1 VLFVRKTTTTLKS
14 IETTHIGKMGLQIG
28 TKDLIDIL
36 LVAIL
41 LYQTFKLLKR
51 SGAINIFIGILGF
64 LICWFLVSYIFKME
78 LLGEI
83 FDRIVNVGTFGL
95 IVLFQEEIRRFFS
108 RIGSTQRGSIHNSLR
123 RFFSN
128 SRVERDKTDLDLVQI
143 ILACKNLSKTFT
155 GGIIV
160 FTKSNDLDYYIQSG
174 EQINASINSRLIES
188 IFFKNNP
195 LHDGA
200 LIITNR
206 KMKAAA
212 CILPIS
218 NDQSIPK
225 RMGLRHRAALGI
237 TDQSDAIAVI
247 LSEET
252 GHISWAK
259 NGKLTVN
266 GKIEELEQF
275 LAEEL
280 GLNS

>member
-1 VLFVRKTTTTLKS
+1 
-14 IETTHIGKMGLQIG
+14 MGFQIG
-28 TKDLIDIL
+28 IKDIIDIL
-36 LVAIL
+36 LVAVL

-64 LICWFLVSYIFKME
+64 LICWFLVSYVFKME
-78 LLGEI
+78 LLGGI
-83 FDRIVNVGTFGL
+83 FDRVVNVGTFGL

-108 RIGSTQRGSIHNSLR
+108 KIGSSQRGSIRSSFR
-123 RFFSN
+123 RFISN
-128 SRVERDKTDLDLVQI
+128 GKDEKDKTDFDLVQI
-143 ILACKNLSKTFT
+143 VHACRNLSKTFT

-160 FTKSNDLDYYIQSG
+160 ITKSNDLDYYIQSG

-200 LIITNR
+200 LIISHRTL
-206 KMKAAA
+206 KAAA

-237 TDQSDAIAVI
+237 TDHSDAIAIVM
-247 LSEET
+247 SEET
-252 GHISWAK
+252 GHLSWAK
-259 NGKLTVN
+259 NGNLTVN
-266 GKIEELEQF
+266 GKIEELEHF
-275 LAEEL
+275 LSQEL
-280 GLNS
+280 AFN

>member
-1 VLFVRKTTTTLKS
+1 
-14 IETTHIGKMGLQIG
+14 MGFQIG
-28 TKDLIDIL
+28 LKDIIDIV

-51 SGAINIFIGILGF
+51 SGAINIFIGILAF

-78 LLGEI
+78 LLGGI
-83 FDRIVNVGTFGL
+83 FDRVVNVGTFGL
-95 IVLFQEEIRRFFS
+95 IVLFQEEIRRSFS
-108 RIGSTQRGSIHNSLR
+108 KIGSSQRGSIRNSLR
-123 RFFSN
+123 RFLSN
-128 SRVERDKTDLDLVQI
+128 NRDEQEKTDFDLVQI
-143 ILACKNLSKTFT
+143 ALACRNLAKTKT

-200 LIITNR
+200 LIVSHRTL
-206 KMKAAA
+206 KAAA

-225 RMGLRHRAALGI
+225 RMGLRHRAAVGI
-237 TDQSDAIAVI
+237 TDHSDAIAIVI
-247 LSEET
+247 SEET

-259 NGKLTVN
+259 NGILTVN
-266 GKIEELEQF
+266 GKIEELEHF
-275 LAEEL
+275 LSQEL
-280 GLNS
+280 A